1 MSEEIMSF
9 LTFGAV
15 SARAATEK
23 SILACGAF
31 TEKHGIVIDE
41 RCAAALAEAKTKAL
55 GVSERVEF
63 GESAVAVIIEA
74 FADSPYLSNE
84 NFTETM
90 SVVIGVFYEAKNAV
104 ADRVSDRAL
113 AEFLR
118 RAFDGVCG
126 GDADSLGGTVE
137 GLVRHIN
144 GGGAVCDF
152 DGDIRESDCEE
163 ESEV

>member
-1 MSEEIMSF
+1 MSEEAVSF
-9 LTFGAV
+9 LTGGTA
-15 SARAATEK
+15 AATAMTVK
-23 SILACGAF
+23 GILGCAEYA
-31 TEKHGIVIDE
+31 EKHGIIIDE

-55 GVSERVEF
+55 GVSGRVEF
-63 GESAVAVIIEA
+63 GESAAAVIIEA